1 VELGRYINTL
11 LLEYDTVIIPG
22 LGAFISEY
30 IPAEPDNK
38 TGEIAPPSKKIL
50 FEPKI
55 KNNDGL
61 LMGKIAQSEQI
72 SDIKALDKI
81 EKERDN
87 ILFRLDKGEKVTIK
101 DIGILYTGKNREIR
115 FDPFHRNNL
124 LLDAYG
130 LSKISFNEDI
140 NKITGHY
147 NAAKEEE
154 DKNIEAEKASN
165 SYEYQYAD
173 LDESGSA
180 TSEKFNK
187 RKKRGWLWFLLIPV
201 IFVAAGIFYIK
212 REKEK
217 KPAGIQISSEPILPE
232 DNMASGKLIDVPD
245 SANTDTTEISVT
257 DSVKTI
263 AESDDSSGYMQ
274 PDSSKYYLITGS
286 FQEEDNSI
294 KHLQNLKNK
303 GYDAF
308 HLGKQGS
315 FYIVG
320 IGIYN
325 TEREAFAAQY
335 DFLEKNPDSGV
346 WVYHKK

>member
-1 VELGRYINTL
+1 VDLGKYINTL
-11 LLEYDTVIIPG
+11 LLEHDTVIIPG

-30 IPAEPDNK
+30 IPAEPDIK
-38 TGEIAPPSKKIL
+38 TGEIAPPSKKIS

-61 LMGKIAQSEQI
+61 LMSKIAQSEQI
-72 SDIKALDKI
+72 SHIEALDKI
-81 EKERDN
+81 EKERDS
-87 ILFRLDKGEKVTIK
+87 ILFRLDKDEKVTIK
-101 DIGILYTGKNREIR
+101 NIGILYTGENREIR

-130 LSKISFNEDI
+130 LSKISLNEDI
-140 NKITGHY
+140 NKISGHH
-147 NAAKEEE
+147 NVAKKEE
-154 DKNIEAEKASN
+154 DKDTEAVKANN
-165 SYEYQYAD
+165 SYEYQYAN
-173 LDESGSA
+173 LDEFGSTA
-180 TSEKFNK
+180 SEKSSK

-201 IFVAAGIFYIK
+201 IFVAGGIFYIK

-217 KPAGIQISSEPILPE
+217 QPAGIQISSEPILPE
-232 DNMASGKLIDVPD
+232 DNLASGKSIDVPD
-245 SANTDTTEISVT
+245 SAYTDTTEISVT
-257 DSVKTI
+257 DSIKTI
-263 AESDDSSGYMQ
+263 TEPADSSGYMQ

-286 FQEEDNSI
+286 FQEEENSV

-335 DFLEKNPDSGV
+335 DFLEKNSDSGA
-346 WVYHKK
+346 WIFHKE